1 MSGQIDRKKRQKTKT
16 VLQLL
21 RLFNKFRRFLLAI
34 VQLLY
39 FSETLTVSGFKA
51 VKPDLFLIFSDL
63 A

>member
-39 FSETLTVSGFKA
+39 FSEPLAVSGFEA